1 VRANAT
7 SSAPERRKPADQGPN
22 PRQHKPSTR
31 GSSRGSRGG
40 RGGGRGGNGGGSSR
54 KDSSSASKDTAIPA
68 PKVVV
73 DPPTTTNTPAE
84 PSPTPKPNSRP
95 KPARRHSTTDSASTP
110 SQTNARPQNRRKG
123 SQQSNAPS
131 KLLNA
136 KTLSRKAAT
145 GPSSPNPAEELLH
158 FATTTST
165 TPVTELK
172 SDIDALVERVRA
184 VAMDRPHTPGSHID
198 WADDDDS
205 LPNLGDWGYPEGVV
219 APVQPE
225 EPPASIPLTLEDAS
239 LQSIVPETKVEGEA
253 SPDEP
258 KLQDVKP
265 GPVPNATPRAHKVQ
279 KTQPKRGGRSNGNPR
294 TQQLPPALNPTDSV
308 SQVSTLPP
316 TQSTSTTAIPH
327 TAKPRGQKRQN
338 LNQGQ
343 NPNQGQNSRN
353 NQGQTNSRING
364 GGRQRSQ
371 NGVAV
376 ASPTRNSFPAKTG
389 PKADHTPSAQDRSPD
404 IVPPVTNPPAE
415 PDSKP
420 LKPKEE
426 SEKKKGIPTETPRN
440 TDTSN
445 PNENLTATNPT
456 PRDPEP
462 TQNDFQPNK
471 RNPHNTSHVRSH
483 TYGGR
488 TQDSPQPPHSAP
500 ILNAPHHPSEN
511 NPDSQNRRRSR
522 SPNLPQS
529 SGTRSTDLGP
539 TPRSAG
545 YEGHFRVHSSP
556 SGVGGATRTPHLSRP
571 IIAGEGLSLVRSF
584 LGNSPRKN
592 PPPAS

>member
-1 VRANAT
+1 MRANAT

-31 GSSRGSRGG
+31 GSSRGNRGG
-40 RGGGRGGNGGGSSR
+40 RGGGRGGNWGGSSR
-54 KDSSSASKDTAIPA
+54 KDSSSASKDTAVPA

-84 PSPTPKPNSRP
+84 PSSTPKPNSRP
-95 KPARRHSTTDSASTP
+95 KPTRRHSTTDSASTP
-110 SQTNARPQNRRKG
+110 SQTNARPPNRRKG
-123 SQQSNAPS
+123 SHQSNAPN

-205 LPNLGDWGYPEGVV
+205 LPNLGDWGYPEGV
-219 APVQPE
+219 AALVQPE
-225 EPPASIPLTLEDAS
+225 EPPTSIPPVLEDAPP
-239 LQSIVPETKVEGEA
+239 QSIVPEVKVEGEA

-258 KLQDVKP
+258 KLQGVKP
-265 GPVPNATPRAHKVQ
+265 GPVPDATPRAHKVQ
-279 KTQPKRGGRSNGNPR
+279 KTQPKRGGRPNGNPR
-294 TQQLPPALNPTDSV
+294 TQQLPPALNSTDSV
-308 SQVSTLPP
+308 SQGSTLPP

-327 TAKPRGQKRQN
+327 NAKPRGQKRHN
-338 LNQGQ
+338 L
-343 NPNQGQNSRN
+343 NQGQNSRN
-353 NQGQTNSRING
+353 NQGGTNSRING
-364 GGRQRSQ
+364 GGRQGNQ

-376 ASPTRNSFPAKTG
+376 VSPTRNSFPAKTG

-404 IVPPVTNPPAE
+404 IAPPVTNPPAE

-420 LKPKEE
+420 SKPKGE

-462 TQNDFQPNK
+462 AQNNPQPNK
-471 RNPHNTSHVRSH
+471 RNPHNTSHVRSL
-483 TYGGR
+483 TDGGR
-488 TQDSPQPPHSAP
+488 TQDSPQPTRSAP
-500 ILNAPHHPSEN
+500 TLNSPHHPPEN

-529 SGTRSTDLGP
+529 SGTRSTDLGSA
-539 TPRSAG
+539 PRSVG
-545 YEGHFRVHSSP
+545 HEGHSRHHSSP
-556 SGVGGATRTPHLSRP
+556 SGVGGATKTPHLSRP
-571 IIAGEGLSLVRSF
+571 VIAGQGLSWVRSF
-584 LGNSPRKN
+584 LGNTPASPRKD
-592 PPPAS
+592 PPSAS